1 MNTSSNLAGGKGGL
15 KTNTWPTSSHLAAT
29 EGGSAQDPAAP
40 IAPAGCSQIFSQ
52 APSVHGRQYGGRGT
66 KNTEQLAGRSVF
78 FGPRRFA
85 QFFNCWRRLSV
96 LAPLQGS
103 CGEATER
110 LVLSS
115 TNPPTLPWMVQE
127 SWTRCLV
134 RGTLQDCLVLSFL
147 ISSLLG
153 KTKPITFP
161 PTKASH

>member
-1 MNTSSNLAGGKGGL
+1 M
-15 KTNTWPTSSHLAAT
+15 
-29 EGGSAQDPAAP
+29 
-40 IAPAGCSQIFSQ
+40 
-52 APSVHGRQYGGRGT
+52 
-66 KNTEQLAGRSVF
+66 
-78 FGPRRFA
+78 
-85 QFFNCWRRLSV
+85 

-103 CGEATER
+103 CGEATKR

-161 PTKASH
+161 PTKASHRHSTASIVPQPRATQATRLPAEPGHTPKHTVRRAIKALASRSLSCL